1 MNTVA
6 IGLHG
11 LMLGYTKQPVIQQVS
26 VEIPQ
31 GALLAI
37 VGANGT
43 GKSTL
48 LKALMGELKP
58 IGGSI
63 HLHGF
68 NERDIAYL
76 PQRSSFEHSFPMN
89 VYDCAAMG
97 LWKQIGAFGVV
108 SALQEKRIEQAL
120 AAVGMVGMEYEP
132 LPNLSGGQMQRVL
145 FARLLLQDAP
155 VILLDEPFNAVDEAT
170 IRDLMVLLQEWH
182 DQGKTVLAVLHDL
195 ELVRHYFPETLML
208 AQRSARFGDTSEV
221 LGHYYRRQVA

>member
-1 MNTVA
+1 MNSVV
-6 IGLHG
+6 IGLRD
-11 LMLGYTKQPVIQQVS
+11 LTLGYAKHPVLQQVNAD
-26 VEIPQ
+26 IPK

-37 VGANGT
+37 VGANGA

-58 IGGSI
+58 LDGRIE
-63 HLHGF
+63 LQGF
-68 NERDIAYL
+68 DGRDIAYL

-97 LWKQIGAFGVV
+97 LWRQIGAFGMV

-120 AAVGMVGMEYEP
+120 AVVGLAGMEHEP

-170 IRDLMVLLQEWH
+170 IRDLMALLQQWH
-182 DQGKTVLAVLHDL
+182 EQGRTVLAVLHDL

-208 AQRSARFGDTSEV
+208 AHGSASLGETCEV
-221 LGHYYRRQVA
+221 LGQYYRRQVA